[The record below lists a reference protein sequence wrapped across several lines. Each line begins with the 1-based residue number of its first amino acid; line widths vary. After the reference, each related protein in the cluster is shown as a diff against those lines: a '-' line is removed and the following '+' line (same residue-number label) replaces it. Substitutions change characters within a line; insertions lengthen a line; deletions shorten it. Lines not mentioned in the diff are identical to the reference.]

1 MKAEEK
7 VHNGNV
13 KEIVLCVKENVGT
26 NHTAKELLKFLGKS
40 GPIVSLPNFGSK
52 AGDQLQWG
60 WEVFQLIGKSAM
72 SIVFYYLDLAKDCAV
87 AYFSTKILSD
97 SLSSFYTFG
106 SQVEIVQKRF
116 FIYDGLDK

>member
-13 KEIVLCVKENVGT
+13 REIVLCVKENVGT
-26 NHTAKELLKFLGKS
+26 NQTAQELLKFLGKS
-40 GPIVSLPNFGSK
+40 GTIDSLSNFGSK

-60 WEVFQLIGKSAM
+60 WEVIQLIGKSAM

-106 SQVEIVQKRF
+106 SQVEIVQKSF
-116 FIYDGLDK
+116 FIYDALYK